1 MTITRAA
8 KVVATAMTKAE
19 TNPAATE
26 AEDKTRAPEE
36 DMEVINQ
43 DKIRALEE
51 EEVAMEVINQAAAR
65 VVDMEEISQA
75 VARAV
80 GTEDK
85 ISQAVA
91 ARAVDMEVLLMIR
104 ALATKARG
112 AMEVA
117 LVDKVV
123 RVGVLV
129 ELRVHWNQRVFKLLR
144 ALLRA
149 RDGKELLI
157 SWVHPSRSIFG
168 AFCWHSA
175 RCYESM

>member
-1 MTITRAA
+1 
-8 KVVATAMTKAE
+8 MTKAE
-19 TNPAATE
+19 TNQAATE

-43 DKIRALEE
+43 DKIRAMEE
-51 EEVAMEVINQAAAR
+51 EEAAMEVNNQAAAR

-75 VARAV
+75 VAKAV

-85 ISQAVA
+85 ISRANRAMA
-91 ARAVDMEVLLMIR
+91 ARAVDMEVLLVIR
-104 ALATKARG
+104 ALVAKARG
-112 AMEVA
+112 VMEVA

-149 RDGKELLI
+149 RDGKEHPV

-168 AFCWHSA
+168 AFCWHS
-175 RCYESM
+175 SKTV